1 MRRAKAPTHGRANY
15 DADSV
20 AAVVQRL
27 SFVMAPRL
35 MVGFSFWIVVTSVV
49 AGAQQRGDTASPPP
63 AAATTVTELTY
74 PNGGVLPLR
83 RVERRTE
90 SGGRKVIIEAVEAPG
105 VEGKWEPVEEV
116 VTDTSRGQRDVFLF
130 DLGRRRTLAETT
142 QSEETHANEK
152 TRNVQRT
159 WVADL
164 DGRLTLS
171 SGYVDETRAV
181 SPDIHQRDA
190 TLLRRS
196 VEGSLREVERTQSRE
211 QQVGSAGVRHDSTH
225 FVRDFNERWVPTEA
239 RSGETRGIGSTEP
252 VEEET
257 IQRQNLNGAL
267 VLSDKVVT
275 RTSESNGEKSVVI
288 ETYSQGAE
296 GFVRSDSH
304 LALQQRVRRSTT
316 VTADGGRSTVEEIE
330 TRNPYAPNDP
340 MRVTRRTLVTVRRV
354 AAGRWFT
361 ERQIFDRDQNGRL
374 LLTANETEETT
385 DK

>member
-1 MRRAKAPTHGRANY
+1 MTP
-15 DADSV
+15 
-20 AAVVQRL
+20 QRI
-27 SFVMAPRL
+27 A
-35 MVGFSFWIVVTSVV
+35 GFCFWIVVTSAV
-49 AGAQQRGDTASPPP
+49 AAAQQSSKTTA
-63 AAATTVTELTY
+63 AAPTTATTVTTVTY
-74 PNGGVLPLR
+74 PGGGFTSFR
-83 RVERRTE
+83 HVERTTA
-90 SGGRKVIIEAVEAPG
+90 SGGRKVIIETVEAPS
-105 VEGKWEPVEEV
+105 VEGKWEPVDEA
-116 VTDTSRGQRDVFLF
+116 VTDTSRGQRDVFRF
-130 DLGRRRTLAETT
+130 DLDGRRKLAETT
-142 QSEETHANEK
+142 QSEETQANGR
-152 TRNVQRT
+152 TRSVQRT

-171 SGYVDETRAV
+171 SAYVDETRLV
-181 SPDIHQRDA
+181 SPGIQQRDE

-196 VEGSLREVERTQSRE
+196 AEAWLGEVERTLSTE
-211 QQVGSAGVRHDSTH
+211 QQVGSAVVRHDSTH

-239 RSGETRGIGSTEP
+239 RSGQTRVIGSTER

-257 IQRQNLNGAL
+257 IQRQNLNGTL
-267 VLSDKVVT
+267 VLSDRVVA
-275 RTSESNGEKSVVI
+275 RTSESNGEHRVVI

-340 MRVTRRTLVTVRRV
+340 MRVTRRILVTVRRV